1 MRTPRE
7 STSAP
12 VRERNSFGPE
22 RLALIQRLEHEHFWF
37 TGRRRLVGRLLERH
51 VGRVGTAVDVGSGTG
66 SLLSLLDHHAAQVVG
81 IDPLSGATRVSAGT
95 AERLP
100 FAAGSI
106 DLVTALD
113 VLEHVDDRA
122 AVAEFARVLRP
133 RGWVILTVPAFPS
146 LWSERDQRA
155 AHRRRYRR
163 RELTAL
169 LGEADF
175 DVVETAYYQFALF
188 PALVASRIAAR
199 FRPTALAREEDVPS
213 GLNRTLRRINEL
225 EVRLGSWLRW
235 PFGSTLA
242 IVARKVTA

>member
-1 MRTPRE
+1 MRTPPE
-7 STSAP
+7 SPIAP
-12 VRERNSFGPE
+12 VLERNSFDAE
-22 RLALIQRLEHEHFWF
+22 RLELIQRLEHEHFWF
-37 TGRRRLVGRLLERH
+37 TGRRRLVERLLERH
-51 VGRVGTAVDVGSGTG
+51 VGRVGAAVDVGSGTG
-66 SLLSLLDHHAAQVVG
+66 SLLSLLDHHAAEVVG
-81 IDPLSGATRVSAGT
+81 IDPLAGAGRVSVGA

-100 FAAGSI
+100 FADESI

-122 AVAEFARVLRP
+122 AVVEFARVLRP

-155 AHRRRYRR
+155 AHLRRYRR
-163 RELTAL
+163 GGLTAL
-169 LGEADF
+169 LGEASF

-199 FRPTALAREEDVPS
+199 FRPAAVVREEDVPP
-213 GLNRTLRRINEL
+213 GLNWTLRRINEL
-225 EVRLGSWLRW
+225 EVRLGAWLRW

-242 IVARKVTA
+242 VVARKVPG